1 MLDKKKLRDL
11 IEHVLRNFEAETK
24 GLVKYT
30 EEARELLMM
39 TCAHES
45 HLGTYR
51 KQVGGPALGIFQ
63 MEPATFDDL
72 KRNFIAYRP
81 VLHEILKDRK
91 AEELVEDDVLAIVM
105 ARLLYFRAREPIG
118 STPESWAALAKL
130 RYNTVAGKATPEK
143 YLGDYEKY
151 AV

>member
-11 IEHVLRNFEAETK
+11 IEHTLRNFEAETK

-72 KRNFIAYRP
+72 KQNFISYRP
-81 VLHEILKDRK
+81 ILHGILKDRK

-105 ARLLYFRAREPIG
+105 ARLLYFRAPETIG
-118 STPESWAALAKL
+118 DTKEEWASLAKK
-130 RYNTVAGKATPEK
+130 RYNTVAGKATEAK
-143 YLGDYEKY
+143 YLEDYERY
-151 AV
+151 A

>member
-30 EEARELLMM
+30 DSARELLMM

-91 AEELVEDDVLAIVM
+91 AEELVEDDVLAIIM
-105 ARLLYFRAREPIG
+105 ARLLYFRA
-118 STPESWAALAKL
+118 PESIGNTKEEWAALAKK
-130 RYNTVAGKATPEK
+130 RYNTVAGKATESK
-143 YLGDYEKY
+143 YLEEYLRY
-151 AV
+151 A